1 MKKSS
6 SETLQFIFLPEGF
19 RLDISD
25 NASDT
30 KARKKQ
36 NPFEKD
42 RYAALY
48 QMGLEDRPDNLSVSA
63 SFLYLMADTF
73 FKSLTSLPELELARD
88 KAQMRIGEETY
99 GRLERAVPFAIGAE
113 HITRDWMDQIFDR
126 LLSIFSQEITG
137 YDGTVEMYLTEK
149 SQHLRV
155 PERVF
160 FHLVENPE
168 TDFPFAFLATYAT
181 KGEDGKVRHMP
192 LEYALTEYK
201 HSREKL
207 LNLLSCLNQAAD
219 VSPLIGDFMATG
231 EMFHPLR
238 LTAEEAYTFLKDIA
252 KIEETGILCRIPN
265 WWKKKA
271 SSVSLAVR
279 MGEERPSVLGFQA
292 LVSMQ
297 PKLMVDGQELTE
309 EDIRQLLSQT
319 DGLALLKGKWI
330 EVDHARLEQLLKEMD
345 SLEGQVT
352 LMEALRMEM
361 GTKAPSE
368 DAGPVITN
376 GTWLGSLLQ
385 NLRAPQTM
393 EKASLPESFQAAL
406 RPYQKNGFTWL
417 DYMSHLGFG
426 ACLADDMGLGKTVQ
440 VLAYLEKLRTTN
452 PHARVLLV
460 VPASL
465 LGNWQ
470 KEAAKFAPSMDVFI
484 LHGKTSTALETLLRE
499 HPAFLTVTTYGM
511 ASRIQALQEETWSA
525 VILDEA
531 QAIKNPSTKQTREIK
546 KIPAA
551 MRIAMTGTPIE
562 NDLSNLWSLFD
573 FLNKGMLGSS
583 KEFRAFC
590 KSLDENPEGY
600 ARLKAMVTPFMLRRV
615 KTDKSIIADLPEKL
629 EQIDYVSLSKKQV
642 VLYRKAVA
650 QLAKNLETAEGI
662 KRKGLVLS
670 TITHLKQICNH
681 PDQYMGQQAF
691 SESDSGKFAMLRE
704 ICQTI
709 YEKRERV
716 LVFTQFKEITKYLAE
731 FLEGIFHAKGFV
743 LHGGIRTAKRTE
755 IVEAFQG
762 EDYVPFIVLSLKAAG
777 TGLNLTKA
785 SHVIHFDR
793 WWNPAVENQATD
805 RAYRIGQTRNVMV
818 HKLVCE
824 RTIEEK
830 IDSMLQA
837 KSELAQNVIGS
848 GGESWITELGNDELM
863 AMMRL
868 E

>member
-1 MKKSS
+1 
-6 SETLQFIFLPEGF
+6 
-19 RLDISD
+19 
-25 NASDT
+25 
-30 KARKKQ
+30 
-36 NPFEKD
+36 
-42 RYAALY
+42 
-48 QMGLEDRPDNLSVSA
+48 
-63 SFLYLMADTF
+63 
-73 FKSLTSLPELELARD
+73 
-88 KAQMRIGEETY
+88 
-99 GRLERAVPFAIGAE
+99 
-113 HITRDWMDQIFDR
+113 
-126 LLSIFSQEITG
+126 
-137 YDGTVEMYLTEK
+137 
-149 SQHLRV
+149 
-155 PERVF
+155 
-160 FHLVENPE
+160 
-168 TDFPFAFLATYAT
+168 
-181 KGEDGKVRHMP
+181 
-192 LEYALTEYK
+192 
-201 HSREKL
+201 
-207 LNLLSCLNQAAD
+207 
-219 VSPLIGDFMATG
+219 
-231 EMFHPLR
+231 
-238 LTAEEAYTFLKDIA
+238 
-252 KIEETGILCRIPN
+252 
-265 WWKKKA
+265 
-271 SSVSLAVR
+271 
-279 MGEERPSVLGFQA
+279 
-292 LVSMQ
+292 
-297 PKLMVDGQELTE
+297 
-309 EDIRQLLSQT
+309 
-319 DGLALLKGKWI
+319 
-330 EVDHARLEQLLKEMD
+330 
-345 SLEGQVT
+345 
-352 LMEALRMEM
+352 M
-361 GTKAPSE
+361 GTKAPSP
-368 DAGPVITN
+368 DVGPVITN
-376 GTWLGSLLQ
+376 GTWLSSLLQ
-385 NLRAPQTM
+385 NLRAPQTI
-393 EKASLPESFQAAL
+393 EKSSLPESFQAVL
-406 RPYQKNGFTWL
+406 RPYQKNGFAWL

-484 LHGKTSTALETLLRE
+484 LHGKTSTALEALFLE

-583 KEFRAFC
+583 KEFRTFC

-650 QLAKNLETAEGI
+650 QLAKDLETAEGI

-731 FLEGIFHAKGFV
+731 FLEDIFHAKGFV
-743 LHGGIRTAKRTE
+743 LHGGIRTSKRTE

-762 EDYVPFIVLSLKAAG
+762 EEYVPFIVLSLKAAG

-805 RAYRIGQTRNVMV
+805 RAYRIGQTKNVMV

-837 KSELAQNVIGS
+837 KSQLAQNVIGS